1 MRQRDHAGLHV
12 ASSLTVV
19 VDGANVESFLALPS
33 SVTSPNQ
40 RPYILWLVPC
50 QSVAK
55 LSLSVQGI
63 LSRAWVSAPPEPD
76 DTLRGG
82 ENHRP
87 LQGEVKVAHLGVG
100 HV

>member
-1 MRQRDHAGLHV
+1 MRRRRDRASLHV

-40 RPYILWLVPC
+40 RPYTLWLVPC

-55 LSLSVQGI
+55 LSPSVQGI
-63 LSRAWVSAPPEPD
+63 LSRA
-76 DTLRGG
+76 G
-82 ENHRP
+82 ERATKGTTTP
-87 LQGEVKVAHLGVG
+87 YAGAKITALSRVR
-100 HV
+100 